1 MEETLKSL
9 FLKLQD
15 VFHPEVGCENTRTK
29 ERAKNY
35 PTVPGNLAVS
45 QEDKC
50 VFKSLLSHVEE
61 TILKPW
67 SDNQAELLVLT
78 RFEDDDLNQ
87 VNCMSVLSSFGF
99 TRGDKTSLEMVK
111 SYIKNHCD
119 QCYPNSPLLMNNLGV
134 MFSENALYEESED
147 CFNMAKIYCQHEDN
161 IKDAVIT
168 LNQAVLKKT
177 LGKYKEAANLATSAA
192 SLCDDTSM
200 RTTNYAQLPVKLLG
214 RITDML
220 QEFGNHQMLK
230 KILRT
235 AVHFDI
241 TGADKAV
248 TAVLCR
254 QLMKIQLEGVDKKI
268 EAKEVK
274 DFISHFLTLPAKP
287 DAFKMSMNAELI
299 RTVIQAAK
307 ICRNTGQCKDACELL
322 KKLQRILLLVHGENS
337 FLYGSLLY
345 QMGLF
350 LHGSGRFNDAETA
363 LKQAEGILIC
373 YCVENHHSVALCRK
387 VLGSCILLKGNAKD
401 ASEYLNKALT
411 IFKKLSPFHPEVG
424 EILLK
429 LAFLYSEE
437 GLSFQQAQETLQEA
451 EAIFK
456 LSCGEVSCKTAN
468 AYFQVGMILQRF
480 KQFRLAAVKKIQ
492 KGIDVMLNLG
502 MSLNHPDVMFWS
514 SFLGVLK
521 QSFGMVKEAEKCF
534 TDVQNSVP
542 FCDELGSKEAEIRTS
557 EDWSL
562 HYRDKADDRGDR
574 SSSVKAQVM
583 DQVMTSNGPLGAR
596 DWESEGARPKQV
608 SKKGRS
614 EVMQMASEPPVPPFG
629 AFLEESSNDSS
640 LPQGGRVER
649 TSTEMTCQ
657 EWLTR
662 EQTARKRDEGNDR
675 DMQDAGRRS
684 EEENAGAS
692 EQSTEGPKFSETS
705 FVQVVL
711 KEEERRE
718 QVVGGSSEQRVRER
732 IKREER
738 EMKEA
743 GSWPQQGGTTYSQQ
757 LQENYYNQSTSS
769 SSTTQSDKI
778 TVEDMSFVQQGAFL
792 DAKVTGNKPL
802 AARDWESE
810 TYKSQQVSKQG
821 LSAVVHIPREP
832 HVPQFGASSVDSSND
847 SSLSQEQQ
855 VERTSSEREQGG
867 QFEREINFQKWI
879 RREQGAGKRGEKKE
893 RKIQESK
900 RTSQEENADAVSEQS
915 TESSVFEETSLVKP
929 LLREEAKRDQ
939 FVAQNNERRAKE
951 RTRKQERV
959 VREAGS
965 WPQQGG
971 TTCSQQLRKNYDNQ
985 GALSSSSIQ
994 SNKIVEE
1001 TPLLQ
1006 QGAFLE
1012 EKVTGNRPLG
1022 ARDWVSEGAKP
1033 KQVGK
1038 KGRSEVVKI
1047 ASEPPDPRF
1056 GASSV
1061 DSSNDS
1067 SLSQGR
1073 SVERTSRERDQ
1084 RGQFERKLNCREW
1097 KIREQRPAKR
1107 GVRREKK
1114 MQEAQNRSQDENA
1127 ACSQQLRDQCS
1138 LNTSKPQGGIAENI
1152 PLSQQDALADA
1163 GRPSAATDRER
1174 DGLTDEF
1181 LARHT
1186 QDMSLRGSLNQSIG
1200 TNVSL
1205 PPDISA
1211 QGTSYT
1217 DGYFRDSQNRY
1228 HSDPEQS
1235 AGQNP
1240 TLTPGN
1246 LNSAADNE
1254 NATNDPRGYILNQS
1268 VSVSSTD
1275 FALGSGT
1282 RRQRPIHISSSN
1294 AVMSAAEVV
1303 AQEDVPV
1310 DEPCHGGGNI
1320 TRGAPIRDYVPESLD
1335 ITGSSLTWVPHQRDT
1350 SQRYSRR
1357 VRGTWPIS

>member
-1 MEETLKSL
+1 MEEKLKSL

-35 PTVPGNLAVS
+35 PTAPGNLAVS

-50 VFKSLLSHVEE
+50 AFKSLLSHVEE

-78 RFEDDDLNQ
+78 RFEDE
-87 VNCMSVLSSFGF
+87 SSFGF

-214 RITDML
+214 RIADML

-241 TGADKAV
+241 PGADKAV

-254 QLMKIQLEGVDKKI
+254 QLMKIQLEEMDKKI

-307 ICRNTGQCKDACELL
+307 ICRNTGQCKEACELL
-322 KKLQRILLLVHGENS
+322 KKLQSILLLVHGENS

-521 QSFGMVKEAEKCF
+521 QSFGMVREAEKCF
-534 TDVQNSVP
+534 IDVQNSVP

-614 EVMQMASEPPVPPFG
+614 EVMQIASEPPVPPFG
-629 AFLEESSNDSS
+629 AFLAESSNDSS

-692 EQSTEGPKFSETS
+692 EQSTESPKFSETS

-769 SSTTQSDKI
+769 SSSTQSDKI

-802 AARDWESE
+802 GARDWESE
-810 TYKSQQVSKQG
+810 TYQSQ
-821 LSAVVHIPREP
+821 
-832 HVPQFGASSVDSSND
+832 
-847 SSLSQEQQ
+847 
-855 VERTSSEREQGG
+855 
-867 QFEREINFQKWI
+867 
-879 RREQGAGKRGEKKE
+879 
-893 RKIQESK
+893 
-900 RTSQEENADAVSEQS
+900 
-915 TESSVFEETSLVKP
+915 
-929 LLREEAKRDQ
+929 
-939 FVAQNNERRAKE
+939 
-951 RTRKQERV
+951 
-959 VREAGS
+959 
-965 WPQQGG
+965 
-971 TTCSQQLRKNYDNQ
+971 
-985 GALSSSSIQ
+985 
-994 SNKIVEE
+994 
-1001 TPLLQ
+1001 
-1006 QGAFLE
+1006 
-1012 EKVTGNRPLG
+1012 
-1022 ARDWVSEGAKP
+1022 
-1033 KQVGK
+1033 
-1038 KGRSEVVKI
+1038 
-1047 ASEPPDPRF
+1047 
-1056 GASSV
+1056 
-1061 DSSNDS
+1061 
-1067 SLSQGR
+1067 
-1073 SVERTSRERDQ
+1073 
-1084 RGQFERKLNCREW
+1084 
-1097 KIREQRPAKR
+1097 
-1107 GVRREKK
+1107 
-1114 MQEAQNRSQDENA
+1114 
-1127 ACSQQLRDQCS
+1127 
-1138 LNTSKPQGGIAENI
+1138 
-1152 PLSQQDALADA
+1152 QQDALADA

-1268 VSVSSTD
+1268 VS
-1275 FALGSGT
+1275 
-1282 RRQRPIHISSSN
+1282 
-1294 AVMSAAEVV
+1294 
-1303 AQEDVPV
+1303 EDVPV